1 MDMCGGNVND
11 ETYGNVRVMNIQKL
25 ISGTLLFLLGQIMVW
40 YQVNGQFISEWIK
53 ERPLTMSLMGVPVSF
68 VYIYA
73 TQYLVEAFNGD
84 LWPQR
89 LIGFSTG
96 MIAFAFLTYIHL
108 NQAITLKTAVTLAL
122 ATAIVVIQ
130 IIWK

>member
-1 MDMCGGNVND
+1 
-11 ETYGNVRVMNIQKL
+11 MNNIIQL
-25 ISGTLLFLLGQIMVW
+25 IRGTLLFLLGQTLVW
-40 YQVNGQFISEWIK
+40 YQINGQFISDWMK
-53 ERPLTMSLMGVPVSF
+53 ERPLLMSLLGVPISY

-73 TQYLVEAFNGD
+73 TKDLVNAFDGD

-89 LIGFSTG
+89 LIGFSMG
-96 MIAFAFLTYIHL
+96 MVAFAFLTWIHL

>member
-1 MDMCGGNVND
+1 MYNV
-11 ETYGNVRVMNIQKL
+11 TKL
-25 ISGTLLFLLGQIMVW
+25 IQGTLLFLLGQTLVW
-40 YQVNGQFISEWIK
+40 YQVNGQFISDWIK
-53 ERPLTMSLMGVPVSF
+53 SHPLVMSLMGVPVSF

-96 MIAFAFLTYIHL
+96 MFAFAILTYIHL

>member
-1 MDMCGGNVND
+1 MCVDYIDN
-11 ETYGNVRVMNIQKL
+11 ETYGTTMMDIQKL
-25 ISGTLLFLLGQIMVW
+25 IKGTLLFLLGQTLVW
-40 YQVNGQFISEWIK
+40 YQINGQFISTWMK
-53 ERPLTMSLMGVPVSF
+53 NHPVAVSFLGVPISY

-73 TQYLVEAFNGD
+73 TQNLVESFNGD
-84 LWPQR
+84 MWPQR
-89 LIGFSTG
+89 LIGFSMG
-96 MIAFAFLTYIHL
+96 MFAFAFLTWIHL

>member
-1 MDMCGGNVND
+1 MIDVG
-11 ETYGNVRVMNIQKL
+11 KL
-25 ISGTLLFLLGQIMVW
+25 IRGSLLFLLGQILVW
-40 YQVNGQFISEWIK
+40 YQINGQFISTWMK
-53 ERPLTMSLMGVPVSF
+53 EHPIAVSFLGVPISY

-89 LIGFSTG
+89 LIGFSMG
-96 MIAFAFLTYIHL
+96 MVAFAFLTFIHL

>member
-1 MDMCGGNVND
+1 
-11 ETYGNVRVMNIQKL
+11 MNNIPKL
-25 ISGTLLFLLGQIMVW
+25 IIGTLLFLLGQTLVW
-40 YQVNGQFISEWIK
+40 YQINGQFLSDWIK
-53 ERPLTMSLMGVPVSF
+53 QRPLMMSLLGIPISY

-89 LIGFSTG
+89 LIGFSMG
-96 MIAFAFLTYIHL
+96 MIAFAFLTWIHL

>member
-1 MDMCGGNVND
+1 MS
-11 ETYGNVRVMNIQKL
+11 NIPKL
-25 ISGTLLFLLGQIMVW
+25 IQGTLLFLLGQILVW
-40 YQVNGQFISEWIK
+40 YQVNGRFLSEWIK
-53 ERPLTMSLMGVPVSF
+53 DRPLIMSLMGVPVSF

-89 LIGFSTG
+89 LIGFSSG
-96 MIAFAFLTYIHL
+96 MFAFALLTFIHL
-108 NQAITLKTAVTLAL
+108 NEAITLKTAVTLAL
-122 ATAIVVIQ
+122 ATAIVVTH

>member
-1 MDMCGGNVND
+1 MCGGDVVD
-11 ETYGNVRVMNIQKL
+11 ETCYAMNIQKL
-25 ISGTLLFLLGQIMVW
+25 ISGTLLFLLGQVLVW
-40 YQVNGQFISEWIK
+40 YQINGQFISEWIK
-53 ERPLTMSLMGVPVSF
+53 KHPLIMSLMGVPISF

-73 TQYLVEAFNGD
+73 TQYLVEAFDGD
-84 LWPQR
+84 MWPQR
-89 LIGFSTG
+89 LIGFSMG